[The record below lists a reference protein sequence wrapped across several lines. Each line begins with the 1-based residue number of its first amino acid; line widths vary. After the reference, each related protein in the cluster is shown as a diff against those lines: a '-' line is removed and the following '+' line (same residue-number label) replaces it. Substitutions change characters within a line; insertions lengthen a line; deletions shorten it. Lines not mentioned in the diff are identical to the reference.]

1 MTVVP
6 SLKNINFMSQNRF
19 NSLDNLSEEELYAV
33 NIGSVLTTNVVK
45 KSETGFLKLGNG
57 IIFQWGVSSIPAGG
71 SATITYPFPFSG
83 ENTYTISTGYFSPGS
98 TRDNPIV
105 ITARTAT
112 NFTVQNKAGSGNLYC
127 YFHAIGY

>member
-6 SLKNINFMSQNRF
+6 SLKNINFMGQNRF

-57 IIFQWGVSSIPAGG
+57 IIIQWGVSAIPAGG
-71 SATITYPFPFSG
+71 SATITFPFPFSV
-83 ENTYTISTGYFSPGS
+83 ENSYTISTGYFSPGGS
-98 TRDNPIV
+98 RDNPII

-112 NFTVQNKAGSGNLYC
+112 NFTVVNKAGSGNLYC